1 MRSTGLAL
9 IAFLASLVGAGI
21 AQEQRPPWLTDEVIA
36 AAMAIEL
43 TAEQRVPFRDS
54 VTLFLESYRDAVQK
68 VIRRGGANLEL
79 KIERTR
85 NSLARDMDERMSVLL
100 TEEQMVRYPA
110 YRGAL
115 LDALEQR

>member
-1 MRSTGLAL
+1 MRSTRFTLL
-9 IAFLASLVGAGI
+9 AFLVTLAAVGF
-21 AQEQRPPWLTDEVIA
+21 AQQQRPPWMTEEVIA

-54 VTLFLESYRDAVQK
+54 VTLFLQSYRDAVQK

-79 KIERTR
+79 KIDRTR
-85 NSLARDMDERMSVLL
+85 NSLARDMDERMSLLL

-110 YRGAL
+110 YRSAL